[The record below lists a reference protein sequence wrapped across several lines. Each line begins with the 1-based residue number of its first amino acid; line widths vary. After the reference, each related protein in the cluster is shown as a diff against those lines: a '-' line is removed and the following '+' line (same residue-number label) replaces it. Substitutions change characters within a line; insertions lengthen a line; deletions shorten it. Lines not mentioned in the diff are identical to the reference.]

1 VPWAKR
7 GSHFTVLFEQLVIS
21 ANRRGLTSLSSQ
33 KSVGVVVPCRREV
46 GWEVAALRCF
56 PAKLRSQFSGCEVV
70 APLRLSRC
78 SSSWSFM
85 LVFVLCFIWS
95 TRLWPKVLVD
105 WAQPRIG
112 FGIVYYGNGGDKVA
126 R

>member
-1 VPWAKR
+1 
-7 GSHFTVLFEQLVIS
+7 
-21 ANRRGLTSLSSQ
+21 
-33 KSVGVVVPCRREV
+33 
-46 GWEVAALRCF
+46 
-56 PAKLRSQFSGCEVV
+56 
-70 APLRLSRC
+70 
-78 SSSWSFM
+78 M